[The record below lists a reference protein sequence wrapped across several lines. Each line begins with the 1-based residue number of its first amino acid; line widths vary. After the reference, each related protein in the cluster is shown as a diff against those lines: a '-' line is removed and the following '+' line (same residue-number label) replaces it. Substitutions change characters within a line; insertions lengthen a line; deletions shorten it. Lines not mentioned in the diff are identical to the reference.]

1 MMWNDIYISGQTST
15 RFISFSRHNNMDMYI
30 FGAHPAPPRPA
41 PSTHVPS
48 RSSVIH
54 EFDPYFNFR
63 AAQYLYDNG
72 WERFAKWFDYKV
84 WYPLGRPVG
93 TTIYPGMQVKK

>member
-1 MMWNDIYISGQTST
+1 LVYS
-15 RFISFSRHNNMDMYI
+15 YPI
-30 FGAHPAPPRPA
+30 FL
-41 PSTHVPS
+41 
-48 RSSVIH
+48 VIH

-72 WERFAKWFDYKV
+72 WKAFVQWYDYLV

-93 TTIYPGMQVKK
+93 E